1 MTTGES
7 SKAMGTDVWWRRL
20 EESLIDS
27 ISLQRPSAGPEETG
41 RPWMFTETKENV
53 EEASRRAE
61 G

>member
-1 MTTGES
+1 
-7 SKAMGTDVWWRRL
+7 MGTDVQWWKL

-41 RPWMFTETKENV
+41 RAGIFMETKGNI
-53 EEASRRAE
+53 EEASRRVA